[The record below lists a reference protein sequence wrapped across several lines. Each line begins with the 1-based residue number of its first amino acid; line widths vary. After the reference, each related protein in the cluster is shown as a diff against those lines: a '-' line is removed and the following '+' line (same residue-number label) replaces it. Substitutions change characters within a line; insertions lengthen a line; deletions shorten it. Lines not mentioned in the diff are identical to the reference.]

1 MYVDEQSAPPQLF
14 RFNRYVSATVSA
26 GLAPGVSLGE
36 GIDAMYEIADKV
48 LDERFAT
55 ALDGPSKDFKESSS
69 SLLFAFLLA
78 LGLSISFLQHSLKA
92 SVTRLLFYSQ
102 FRLLF

>member
-1 MYVDEQSAPPQLF
+1 MIQFDNVVFVDEQSAPPQLF

-48 LDERFAT
+48 LDEKFAA
-55 ALDGPSKDFKESSS
+55 ALDGPSKDFRESSS
-69 SLLFAFLLA
+69 SLTFCFYTRT
-78 LGLSISFLQHSLKA
+78 GINLSCPCRT
-92 SVTRLLFYSQ
+92 V
-102 FRLLF
+102 